1 MMLQLA
7 RRTIRRRLAAFVASF
22 LALAFSALLVT
33 VCGGLLETGLRGD
46 VPPQR
51 LLSAPILIAGSQSY
65 YTEPLTERHRLD
77 ASLAGAV
84 AAVPGVGHTVK
95 DVSFP
100 VTPLRGRQPAI
111 EGHGWSSAQLTP
123 FRLVEG
129 RAPQAAGDVVLDQ
142 GLARRLDVR
151 VGADVPVLSSGMSLS
166 LRVVG
171 IAAASTDQAPT
182 LFVTDAR
189 AASLLGQPGRTDAVA
204 VYPAG
209 STATGTLADR
219 ISAALRGRGVT
230 VLTGVM
236 RGRAEFPDAAGE
248 NTDLVPLAAASGGLM
263 TAVAVFI
270 VASTL
275 ALSVQSRRRQ
285 IALLRAVGATPG
297 QLRRLLLSETFLLA
311 VPAVAVGLLPTEAIG
326 RRLLR
331 AFADHGLVAERLVY
345 HQSFIP
351 TLSGAAVAVLT
362 GLVAAL
368 VASRA
373 AIRVRPVEALAADAT
388 PQRWLSRPR
397 LVFGVL
403 TFAGALALTLVTAL
417 VFDGPVAASTAEPSA
432 MLWAVSLALL
442 APAVT
447 RPVLAPLGRLAAV
460 LAPRAGHL
468 AMLNIRGRGALT
480 AAVITPVML
489 ATGLATALLYVQSS
503 QQAATEHAYAQHLS
517 ADLVVSSAS
526 GLPLG
531 SAARVAALPGVAA
544 ASPLVTS
551 MGFFDVPPGS
561 HPDDVATIPLEG
573 LDATAAG
580 LVTDYQ
586 VTAGS
591 LSRLDGDTVAISS
604 DSADARRGVGDT
616 VTVRFGDDAAARL
629 RIVAVFTGRRGYPMM
644 LLPAGLLAA
653 HTTTGLAGQ
662 VLVATKAHAD
672 TAAVARA
679 LRAVAP
685 GVSVTDRSATLSSF
699 AAQQQTGAWVSYMF
713 IVALVIFTTVS
724 LINTTVTATV
734 QRRPQLR
741 MLRLVGA
748 NRGQLA
754 RTMTIEALLVSA
766 AGVVLG
772 TAVMLA
778 TLLPFDSALG
788 TPGLP
793 AGPFWIYLAIIGA
806 AGLLT
811 VLVTRLAT
819 RLLRTDL
826 AHI

>member
-1 MMLQLA
+1 MLQLA

-51 LLSAPILIAGSQSY
+51 LLSAPILITGSQSY

-84 AAVPGVGHTVK
+84 AAVPGVGHTAE

-100 VTPLRGRQPAI
+100 VTPLRGGQPAI

-123 FRLVEG
+123 FRLVAG
-129 RAPQAAGDVVLDQ
+129 RAPKAAGDVVLDQ
-142 GLARRLDVR
+142 GLARRLDVQ
-151 VGADVPVLSSGMSLS
+151 VGADVPVLASGTSLV

-171 IAAASTDQAPT
+171 IAAARTTQAPT

-189 AASLLGQPGRTDAVA
+189 AASLLSQPGRIDALA

-219 ISAALRGRGVT
+219 LSVALRAHGVT
-230 VLTGVM
+230 VLTGAQ
-236 RGRAEFPDAAGE
+236 RGLAEFPGAAGE
-248 NTDLVPLAAASGGLM
+248 NTNLVPLAAASGGLM

-297 QLRRLLLSETFLLA
+297 QLRRLVLSETLLLA

-345 HQSFIP
+345 HQGFIP

-373 AIRVRPVEALAADAT
+373 AIRVRPVEALAADAA
-388 PQRWLSRPR
+388 PQRWLSWPR

-403 TFAGALALTLVTAL
+403 TLAGALALALVTAL
-417 VFDGPVAASTAEPSA
+417 AFDGPIAASTAEPSA

-442 APAVT
+442 GPAVT

-460 LAPRAGHL
+460 LAPRTGHL
-468 AMLNIRGRGALT
+468 AMLNIHGRGVRT
-480 AAVITPVML
+480 AAMITPVML
-489 ATGLATALLYVQSS
+489 ATGLTTTLLYIQSS
-503 QQAATEHAYAQHLS
+503 QQAVAEQAYAQHLS
-517 ADLVVSSAS
+517 ANLVVTSAG
-526 GLPLG
+526 GLPLD
-531 SAARVAALPGVAA
+531 SAARVAAMPGVAA
-544 ASPLVTS
+544 ASPLITS
-551 MGFFDVPPGS
+551 TGFFDVPAGS
-561 HPDDVATIPLEG
+561 HPDDIASVPMEG
-573 LDATAAG
+573 LDAAAAS

-586 VTAGS
+586 VTSGT
-591 LSRLDGDTVAISS
+591 LSRLHGDTVALSS
-604 DSADARRGVGDT
+604 DSANARREVGDT
-616 VTVRFGDDAAARL
+616 VMIRFGDGAAARL

-644 LLPAGLLAA
+644 LLPASLLAA

-662 VLVATKAHAD
+662 VLVATSAHAD
-672 TAAVARA
+672 VAAVEQE
-679 LRAVAP
+679 LRGVAP

-734 QRRPQLR
+734 HRRPQLR

-748 NRGQLA
+748 DRGQLA
-754 RTMTIEALLVSA
+754 RTMTIEAILVSV

-772 TAVMLA
+772 TAVTLA

-788 TPGLP
+788 APGLP
-793 AGPFWIYLAIIGA
+793 AGPFWIYLAITGA

-811 VLVTRLAT
+811 VLVTRVAT

-826 AHI
+826 AHV